1 MNEVKLTQTQKLV
14 LDLGPLLAFFV
25 ANWKLGLLWATGFLM
40 AATFVSLAVSYYIT
54 RKINKFALFGA
65 LFIGVFGAITL
76 YLQDA
81 WYLKLK
87 VTLVELFF
95 AALLIG
101 GLYFK
106 RLLVKDVMGEILE
119 LPDDVWRKLT
129 IRWALFFVA
138 MAVLNVVIWQMFSD
152 SVWVTFKAFG
162 LMGCTVVFALANT
175 PLLAKY
181 IKD

>member
-1 MNEVKLTQTQKLV
+1 MTGSKLTQTQKLF

-25 ANWKLGLLWATGFLM
+25 ANWKFGLLWATAVLM
-40 AATFVSLAVSYYIT
+40 AATAVSLGISYYVT
-54 RKINKFALFGA
+54 RTINKVALIGA
-65 LFIGVFGAITL
+65 VFIGVFGAITL

-87 VTLVELFF
+87 VTLVELLF
-95 AALLIG
+95 AALLLG

-106 RLLVKDVMGEILE
+106 RLFIKDMMGEF
-119 LPDDVWRKLT
+119 LPLPEEVWRTLT
-129 IRWALFFVA
+129 IRWALFFIA
-138 MAVLNVVIWQMFSD
+138 MAILNVIIWQMFSE

-162 LMGCTVVFALANT
+162 LLGCTVVFALLNA
-175 PLLAKY
+175 PLMAKY

>member
-1 MNEVKLTQTQKLV
+1 MSDTKLTQTQRLL
-14 LDLGPLLAFFV
+14 LDLSPLVVFFA
-25 ANWKLGLLWATGFLM
+25 ANWKFGLLWATGALM
-40 AATFVSLAVSYYIT
+40 AATFISLSISYYIT
-54 RKINKFALFGA
+54 RTINKFALVGA
-65 LFIGVFGAITL
+65 LFIGLFGAITL

-95 AALLIG
+95 AALLLG
-101 GLYFK
+101 GLHFK
-106 RLLVKDVMGEILE
+106 RLFIKDMMGEFLP
-119 LPDDVWRKLT
+119 LPDDVWRILT

-138 MAVLNVVIWQMFSD
+138 MAILNVVIWQMFSE

-162 LMGCTVVFALANT
+162 LMGCTVVFALANA
-175 PLLAKY
+175 PLMAKY

>member
-1 MNEVKLTQTQKLV
+1 MSDTKLTQAQRLL
-14 LDLGPLLAFFV
+14 LDLGPLVAFFA
-25 ANWKLGLLWATGFLM
+25 ANWKLGLIWATGVLM
-40 AATFVSLAVSYYIT
+40 AATFISLAVTYALT
-54 RKINKFALFGA
+54 RTINKMTLIGA

-95 AALLIG
+95 AALLLG

-106 RLLVKDVMGEILE
+106 RMFVKDMMGEFLE
-119 LPDDVWRKLT
+119 LPDDVWFKLT

-138 MAVLNVVIWQMFSD
+138 MAILNVIIWQMFSD
-152 SVWVTFKAFG
+152 SVWAAFKAFG
-162 LMGCTVVFALANT
+162 LLGCTVVFALANA
-175 PLLAKY
+175 PLMAKY
-181 IKD
+181 LKD

>member
-1 MNEVKLTQTQKLV
+1 MKDLKLTQTQKLI
-14 LDLGPLLAFFV
+14 LDLGPLMAFFV
-25 ANWKLGLLWATGFLM
+25 ANWKFGLLWATGVLM

-54 RKINKFALFGA
+54 RKLNKLALFGA
-65 LFIGVFGAITL
+65 LFIGLFGSITL

-106 RLLVKDVMGEILE
+106 RLFVKDVMGEILE

>member
-1 MNEVKLTQTQKLV
+1 MKDAKLTQSQKML
-14 LDLGPLLAFFV
+14 LDLGPLLVFFLV
-25 ANWKLGLLWATGFLM
+25 NWKANLLWATGALM
-40 AATFVSLAVSYYIT
+40 AATFISLAIT
-54 RKINKFALFGA
+54 FVLTRTINRFAMMGA
-65 LFIGVFGAITL
+65 IFIGVFGAITL

-95 AALLIG
+95 AGLLLG

-106 RLLVKDVMGEILE
+106 RLFVKDMMGEFLE
-119 LPDDVWRKLT
+119 LPDEVWSKLT

-138 MAVLNVVIWQMFSD
+138 MAVLNVVVWQMFSE
-152 SVWVTFKAFG
+152 STWVAFKAFG
-162 LMGCTVVFALANT
+162 LMGCTLIFALANA
-175 PLLAKY
+175 PLMAKY